1 MIKDSPALLRTRSSH
16 DILKSA
22 LTAVRPLE
30 LEPTSLSVEIDP
42 EKPLLI
48 VDVDEVLALFMH
60 GFGRFVATRGYEMRV
75 DRFALFQN
83 IYRLGES
90 ECIDLATGRT
100 LFDDFFRFADDID
113 PTPDAAHSL
122 RKLAHAG
129 VTIII
134 LTNAP
139 PHAREPRARWLVK
152 HGMDYPMIIN
162 QGPKGEAIAA
172 LAARTT
178 KPVAFVDDLIGNL
191 DSAAEAA
198 PDVQRFQL
206 VADVRLRS
214 MAPTAP
220 DRHRR
225 IDHWP
230 QLYDALAQALEVS
243 VA

>member
-1 MIKDSPALLRTRSSH
+1 VA
-16 DILKSA
+16 
-22 LTAVRPLE
+22 
-30 LEPTSLSVEIDP
+30 IDP

-90 ECIDLATGRT
+90 DCIDLATGRT
-100 LFDDFFRFADDID
+100 LFDDFFRFADAID
-113 PTPDAAHSL
+113 PTPEAAHSL

-129 VTIII
+129 VGVVI

-162 QGPKGEAIAA
+162 QGPKGAAIAE
-172 LAARTT
+172 LAARTK
-178 KPVAFVDDLIGNL
+178 KPVAFVDDLLGNL

-198 PDVQRFQL
+198 PQVHRFQL
-206 VADVRLRS
+206 VADVRLRG

-225 IDHWP
+225 IDLWP
-230 QLYDALAQALEVS
+230 QLYDALAEALQVNL
-243 VA
+243 A

>member
-1 MIKDSPALLRTRSSH
+1 M
-16 DILKSA
+16 
-22 LTAVRPLE
+22 RPLT
-30 LEPTSLSVEIDP
+30 PDCSPGSAPIDP

-83 IYRLGES
+83 IYRLGDS
-90 ECIDLATGRT
+90 DCIDLATGRT

-129 VTIII
+129 VGIVI

-139 PHAREPRARWLVK
+139 PHAREPRARWLVT

-162 QGPKGEAIAA
+162 QGPKGVAIAE

-178 KPVAFVDDLIGNL
+178 RPVAFVDDLIGNL

-198 PDVQRFQL
+198 PEVHRFQF
-206 VADVRLRS
+206 VADDRLRPL
-214 MAPTAP
+214 APTAP

-225 IDHWP
+225 IDLWP
-230 QLYDALAQALEVS
+230 QLYDALVEVLEVGS
-243 VA
+243 L